1 MTAEERQLLEEI
13 REQNREI
20 LGLLRQEGDGGL
32 TVAMLAAAPDPIAA
46 IRERNRKIKSR
57 GRAKR

>member
-20 LGLLRQEGDGGL
+20 LGLLRREGDGGL